1 MCTLRADS
9 GLRAKPRPLRTLFSV
24 HERSQS
30 PFIYVLGTKPWQNV
44 LGTCSRYTSVHIT
57 STVKCSR
64 YRFVQICNRHN
75 SRAAQ
80 YDVLCIHCATC
91 EVILMCT
98 LRADSGLRAKPR
110 PLSTLFSVPQ
120 RSYLFWRRTNG
131 EFLFREHGLTM
142 FQLELFQREQF
153 SLVHRSYYQKW
164 CVPRTCSENMFP
176 LELYREQ
183 V

>member
-1 MCTLRADS
+1 MFIKHLHIKLKHARLISLCTY
-9 GLRAKPRPLRTLFSV
+9 RPHTCTFVTGSITKAEICWLV
-24 HERSQS
+24 YYIKS

-110 PLSTLFSVPQ
+110 PLSTLFSVP
-120 RSYLFWRRTNG
+120 
-131 EFLFREHGLTM
+131 
-142 FQLELFQREQF
+142 
-153 SLVHRSYYQKW
+153 
-164 CVPRTCSENMFP
+164 
-176 LELYREQ
+176 
-183 V
+183 

>member
-1 MCTLRADS
+1 MVALTAASPNARSVRAAVYC
-9 GLRAKPRPLRTLFSV
+9 GLKHHGYHNSDVSRAYM
-24 HERSQS
+24 S

-110 PLSTLFSVPQ
+110 PLSTLFSVP
-120 RSYLFWRRTNG
+120 
-131 EFLFREHGLTM
+131 
-142 FQLELFQREQF
+142 
-153 SLVHRSYYQKW
+153 
-164 CVPRTCSENMFP
+164 
-176 LELYREQ
+176 
-183 V
+183 

>member
-1 MCTLRADS
+1 MNDGVKYLFLLFFSPKYTFQNLPTQSSPPFYLKEAGDFFFLHSASSNNMS
-9 GLRAKPRPLRTLFSV
+9 GKLWKWEPGKSYQQTC
-24 HERSQS
+24 S

-110 PLSTLFSVPQ
+110 PLSTLFSVP
-120 RSYLFWRRTNG
+120 
-131 EFLFREHGLTM
+131 
-142 FQLELFQREQF
+142 
-153 SLVHRSYYQKW
+153 
-164 CVPRTCSENMFP
+164 
-176 LELYREQ
+176 
-183 V
+183 